1 MSEKN
6 GNQKVVNNYDSFKR
20 RYNGNDYSRDV
31 FRIFI
36 EQMIIR
42 NACER
47 YYPKQAI
54 LKNEQFSEM
63 NFSSGYL
70 DGKTI
75 LDNLKLAQEMTE
87 YLKDWYY
94 QKADT

>member
-1 MSEKN
+1 
-6 GNQKVVNNYDSFKR
+6 
-20 RYNGNDYSRDV
+20 
-31 FRIFI
+31 
-36 EQMIIR
+36 MIIR

-54 LKNEQFSEM
+54 FNNERFSEM
-63 NFSSGYL
+63 NVSKGNL

-75 LDNLKLAQEMTE
+75 LDNLELAQEMTE

>member
-1 MSEKN
+1 
-6 GNQKVVNNYDSFKR
+6 
-20 RYNGNDYSRDV
+20 
-31 FRIFI
+31 
-36 EQMIIR
+36 MIIR

-94 QKADT
+94 